1 MIAKHLRI
9 HGQVQGVGYRQ
20 SMQHLARKLGLTGW
34 VRNQRDG
41 TVEALVCGDEAA
53 VSQIL
58 SWARHGPTFGQVSQV
73 LVSEA
78 PCPETSSFNI
88 LSTE

>member
-20 SMQHLARKLGLTGW
+20 SMQHVARKLGLTGW
-34 VRNQRDG
+34 VRNQSDG

-58 SWARHGPTFGQVSQV
+58 SWIRHGPTFAQVTQV

-78 PCPETSSFNI
+78 TCPETSSFNI
-88 LSTE
+88 LPTE

>member
-20 SMQHLARKLGLTGW
+20 SMQHVASKIGLSGW

-41 TVEALVCGDEAA
+41 SVEALVCGDEAA

-58 SWARHGPTFGQVSQV
+58 VWARHGPTFAQVSQV

-78 PCPETSSFNI
+78 VCPETSSFNI
-88 LSTE
+88 LPTE